1 MGGRGGRIFQE
12 NKRASNLPIFENA
25 IKIKQPDEYKNKSL
39 SKFGVYEHLRKKTLY
54 EVVKHEKKYYLD
66 HTEQMAIIDKKG
78 EIIYKKRGERTHVTF
93 DGTLAKDKI
102 ITHNHPSAL
111 PILSPTDIN
120 TFIDSGALEMRAT
133 GLAGQVT
140 RVYKKYDA
148 NVTPQMLEEFKREY
162 SKVFNQSVN
171 YAKQNHIQRKAKEIV
186 TDENRYNG
194 MTIHYFNNF
203 PDFMKDHIN
212 YIEKNMNFKKYGICY
227 VRIKE
232 A

>member
-12 NKRASNLPIFENA
+12 NNRASNLPIFENA
-25 IKIKQPDEYKNKSL
+25 EKIKQPDEYKNKSL
-39 SKFGVYEHLRKKTLY
+39 SKFGIYEHLRKKTLY
-54 EVVKHEKKYYLD
+54 AVVKHEKKYYLD

-78 EIIYKKRGERTHVTF
+78 EIVYKKRGEQTQVTF

-111 PILSPTDIN
+111 PVLSPTDIN

-133 GLAGQVT
+133 GLAGQVA
-140 RVYKKYDA
+140 RVYKKYNA
-148 NVTPQMLEEFKREY
+148 QITPQMLEEFKREY
-162 SKVFNQSVN
+162 SKVFNQSVT
-171 YAKQNHIQRKAKEIV
+171 YAKKRHIESFEKKTI
-186 TDENRYNG
+186 TYDDRYKG

-212 YIEKNMNFKKYGICY
+212 YIEKHMNFKKYGISY
-227 VRIKE
+227 ARIKE
-232 A
+232 E